1 MPIEKAL
8 VLARRYETLLNKY
21 EINTPL
27 RKAHFFAQAYH
38 ESNLEPK
45 SENLNYSAKRLRE
58 VFPKY
63 FTTEQA
69 AQYAGKPEAIG
80 SRVYAN
86 RMGNGSEQT
95 KDGYKFRGRGYFQ
108 ITGKNNYTAL
118 SKDTGIDFVKDPDL
132 ILTEAD
138 SLISALW
145 YWNER
150 NLSRFADQDDVD
162 AVSDIINIGRQTK
175 AKGDAHGYTQRY
187 NYTQQL
193 KKLFK

>member
-1 MPIEKAL
+1 MPLEKSL
-8 VLARRYETLLNKY
+8 VLARKYETLLNKY
-21 EINTPL
+21 GVNTVL

-38 ESNLEPK
+38 ESNLEAK
-45 SENLNYSAKRLRE
+45 SENMNYSARRLRE

-63 FTTEQA
+63 FNANQA
-69 AQYAGKPEAIG
+69 NIYANKPESIG

-86 RMGNGSEQT
+86 RMGNGDEASKE
-95 KDGYKFRGRGYFQ
+95 GYKYRGRGYFQ
-108 ITGKNNYTAL
+108 ITGKNNYKEL
-118 SKDTGIDFVKDPDL
+118 SKDTGIDFVSNPDL

-138 SLISALW
+138 SMISALW

-150 NLSRFADQDDVD
+150 NLNRYADQDDVD

-175 AKGDAHGYTQRY
+175 AVGDAHGYKERY
-187 NYTQQL
+187 KYTQEL